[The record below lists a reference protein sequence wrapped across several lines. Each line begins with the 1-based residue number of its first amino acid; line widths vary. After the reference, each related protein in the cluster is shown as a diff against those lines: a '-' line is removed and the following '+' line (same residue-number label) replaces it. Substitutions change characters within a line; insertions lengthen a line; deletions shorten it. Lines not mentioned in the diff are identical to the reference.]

1 MDEPRGY
8 QVGDVANGYRWNG
21 TAWEPAPPPAPSAAG
36 GLPALPPPVMGLP
49 TPVPTATPA
58 QAAAGLFWA
67 GVAVALAVSAITYVA
82 LHSDSG
88 GIFWFGGYFL
98 TFGLWRRAYARAK
111 AAETRSGTRLGQPAR
126 AIAGVVG
133 GAVVVL
139 AIGMSLAW
147 IGSYNQPHGL
157 AATVGSCWTDDGGT
171 ARLVDCTDP
180 NADYVAVSIVS
191 TGSERP
197 NCPPEAIGT
206 VTVKGSPANALCLDR
221 RGAAGAGTP

>member
-21 TAWEPAPPPAPSAAG
+21 TSWEPVPPPSPTSAGAPP
-36 GLPALPPPVMGLP
+36 LLPPPVMGVP
-49 TPVPTATPA
+49 TPVPTTTPA
-58 QAAAGLFWA
+58 QAASGLFWA
-67 GVAVALAVSAITYVA
+67 GVAVALAVSAITYFA

-98 TFGLWRRAYARAK
+98 TVGLWRRAYARAK
-111 AAETRSGTRLGQPAR
+111 AAESRSGTRLSQPAR

-139 AIGMSLAW
+139 AIGISLAW

-157 AATVGSCWTDDGGT
+157 TDKVGSCWTDNGT
-171 ARLVDCTDP
+171 TVSLVDCADP

-191 TGSERP
+191 TGSERTT
-197 NCPPEAIGT
+197 CPSEAIGS
-206 VTVKGSPANALCLDR
+206 VTVSGHPDSSLCLDR